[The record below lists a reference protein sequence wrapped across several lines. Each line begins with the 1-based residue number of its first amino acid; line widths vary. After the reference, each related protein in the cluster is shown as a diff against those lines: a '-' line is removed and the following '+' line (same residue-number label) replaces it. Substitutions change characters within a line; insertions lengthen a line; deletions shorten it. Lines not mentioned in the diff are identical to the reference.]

1 MVLALGLRARSLLR
15 GRRIFLMLPHRLR
28 CGRMDPSVRKPTCR
42 ARHPSGALPRS
53 RCTCLRKSGLTT
65 ASSSIT
71 TSALRGSAEVT
82 TSVKLLHRPSSP
94 SVSVESTR
102 HARPSAG
109 PYAEKRETGNRHR
122 WAWICWR
129 RQRSL
134 RWSKLITTKA
144 MAGISVLRGFPQCSW
159 WRPPAET
166 PHGIDFPR
174 VSWSQ
179 RYGRCGWSWVSCPP
193 VVVLAGVEGRG
204 WCGGSAVVED
214 VSELG

>member
-1 MVLALGLRARSLLR
+1 MVLALGLSARSLLR

-144 MAGISVLRGFPQCSW
+144 MAGAWTRSS
-159 WRPPAET
+159 A
-166 PHGIDFPR
+166 
-174 VSWSQ
+174 SQ
-179 RYGRCGWSWVSCPP
+179 SFGRASGMEAAVQPLSLVTSAACTMRADG
-193 VVVLAGVEGRG
+193 GRG
-204 WCGGSAVVED
+204 PSRRHSAD
-214 VSELG
+214 G